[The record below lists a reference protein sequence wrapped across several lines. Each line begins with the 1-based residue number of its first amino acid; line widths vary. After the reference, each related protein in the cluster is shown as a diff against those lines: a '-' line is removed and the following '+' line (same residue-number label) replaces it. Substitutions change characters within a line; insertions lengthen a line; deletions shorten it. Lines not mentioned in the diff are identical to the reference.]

1 MATRRSRLTAIL
13 AGVGST
19 LDLSG
24 RGSYRALRGS
34 RTKDGVRESDWTAI
48 GKDLAKAMG
57 QAKAAN

>member
-24 RGSYRALRGS
+24 RGSLAALRGS
-34 RTKDGVRESDWTAI
+34 RGKDLRESDWTAV
-48 GKDLAKAMG
+48 GKDLTKVMSRE
-57 QAKAAN
+57 AKAAS